1 MVIQANM
8 SPQAIVEVWEETRP
22 FFSENNIP
30 LTNQSLETYIKSEE
44 LSPLLIEL
52 NEQIGS
58 SSSTCTKGG

>member
-1 MVIQANM
+1 MVIQATM
-8 SPQAIVEVWEETRP
+8 SPKAIVEVWEETRP

-30 LTNQSLETYIKSEE
+30 LTDQALETYIESEE

-52 NEQIGS
+52 NERIDS